1 MVLRAFSTQGQSK
14 GVTIE
19 TLDLSTLLLAST
31 VASATIGIGPQISQ
45 NLSGEC
51 SRFLDLVVTFA
62 TDELHVFE
70 GVAGHRV
77 FSVKY
82 GSVS

>member
-1 MVLRAFSTQGQSK
+1 MLELQ
-14 GVTIE
+14 VTLPAKVPE
-19 TLDLSTLLLAST
+19 LLQRDVDLSTLVIAIHT
-31 VASATIGIGPQISQ
+31 GIRKDRDQTSDR
-45 NLSGEC
+45 SSEC

>member
-1 MVLRAFSTQGQSK
+1 MLELQVTLPAKVLELLQRD
-14 GVTIE
+14 V
-19 TLDLSTLLLAST
+19 DLSTLVIAST
-31 VASATIGIGPQISQ
+31 VASATIGIGLQIGQ
-45 NLSGEC
+45 NLSSEC
-51 SRFLDLVVTFA
+51 SGFLDLVVTFT